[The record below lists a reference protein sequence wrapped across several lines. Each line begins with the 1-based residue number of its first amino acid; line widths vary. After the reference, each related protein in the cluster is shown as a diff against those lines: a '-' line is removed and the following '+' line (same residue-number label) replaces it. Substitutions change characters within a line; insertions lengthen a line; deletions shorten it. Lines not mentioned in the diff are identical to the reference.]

1 MSTEDKLESDPP
13 SDQEDSSEEGT
24 FEDSGLVVAPPADAL
39 EADNTGEGGEH
50 GGAGKRTIGLERWVQ
65 LGYMI
70 AAILLVWLFD
80 HLINAI
86 WYLFADPNESV
97 VSAGA
102 VVVGLIATVGLYRYA
117 PVYGIVHGVAE
128 ELSKV
133 AWPTRK
139 ETSSS
144 TVVVVVTSIVAAL
157 MLFLFDS
164 VWSAVTDLVYKV

>member
-1 MSTEDKLESDPP
+1 MSNEDKLESDPP
-13 SDQEDSSEEGT
+13 TDEEDTSEDEVET
-24 FEDSGLVVAPPADAL
+24 SGLVAAPPSDAIVADA
-39 EADNTGEGGEH
+39 EDEGH
-50 GGAGKRTIGLERWVQ
+50 LGAGKRTIGLERWVQ
-65 LGYMI
+65 LGFMI
-70 AAILLVWLFD
+70 AAIMLVWLFD

-86 WYLFADPNESV
+86 WYVFADPNESV
-97 VSAGA
+97 VTAAA
-102 VVVGLIATVGLYRYA
+102 VVCGLIGSVILYRSA
-117 PVYGIVHGVAE
+117 PVYGVVHGVAE

>member
-1 MSTEDKLESDPP
+1 MSTEDKLDSDPP
-13 SDQEDSSEEGT
+13 SDQDESEEGS
-24 FEDSGLVVAPPADAL
+24 FEDSGLVAAPPSDAL

-80 HLINAI
+80 HLINAV
-86 WYLFADPNESV
+86 WYLFADPNESLV
-97 VSAGA
+97 TAGA
-102 VVVGLIATVGLYRYA
+102 LVAGILATIGLYRT
-117 PVYGIVHGVAE
+117 PSVYGIVHGVSE